1 MKTTKRLLAL
11 VLCVVM
17 VFGMIPVQAK
27 AASDAV
33 MVEHNGET
41 TYYADLQKAF
51 DGFAPSNNTYGGTY
65 VVTLLADT
73 TGVSKNLQYPT
84 EVLNITLDL
93 NGHTITG
100 NGTSRAVNINLGS
113 NATGITS
120 ATFTL
125 KDSSVITPVRSPVVQ
140 AVCMCTVRISF
151 STLRAVPSP
160 ATMALPKAAAS
171 LLAIK
176 CTSE

>member
-51 DGFAPSNNTYGGTY
+51 DGFAPSNNTYGGKY

-73 TGVSKNLQYPT
+73 TSVSKNLQYPT
-84 EVLNITLDL
+84 EVLDVTLDL
-93 NGHTITG
+93 NGHKLSTTLFNLTGTIVG
-100 NGTSRAVNINLGS
+100 CS
-113 NATGITS
+113 NV
-120 ATFTL
+120 
-125 KDSSVITPVRSPVVQ
+125 D
-140 AVCMCTVRISF
+140 TVRAYM
-151 STLRAVPSP
+151 RCV
-160 ATMALPKAAAS
+160 
-171 LLAIK
+171 
-176 CTSE
+176 CE